1 LPAAVVARSAREA
14 GVVTHALRRDL
25 LIADGYVPYNFVVVA
40 ELDWR
45 SSFWEFHGQSS
56 LYLGNEWGVSKFE
69 FCFFWTAVTCHRFAL
84 QCEALFGI
92 TATYIGSRI
101 IGSKSKNTKA
111 AMNRRTPKSAKLELR
126 SGSNAALYSLGTP
139 VSTIFCALN
148 P

>member
-1 LPAAVVARSAREA
+1 LEEFFL
-14 GVVTHALRRDL
+14 GVSWTILSL
-25 LIADGYVPYNFVVVA
+25 LGKRVGAY
-40 ELDWR
+40 LS
-45 SSFWEFHGQSS
+45 SSFA
-56 LYLGNEWGVSKFE
+56 
-69 FCFFWTAVTCHRFAL
+69 FFWTAVTCHRFAL